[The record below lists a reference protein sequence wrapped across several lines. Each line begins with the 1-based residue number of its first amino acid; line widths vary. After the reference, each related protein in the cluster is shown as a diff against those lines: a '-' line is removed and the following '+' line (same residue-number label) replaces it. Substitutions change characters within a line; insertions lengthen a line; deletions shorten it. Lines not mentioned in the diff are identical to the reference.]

1 MWLSPDVAPIFFA
14 DVFVDLDGGATGVRR
29 VAPRHLGLRVV
40 WTDELL
46 RVPLRNHPAQ
56 NKTRISGTRGSSS
69 FRDCVRSG
77 F

>member
-56 NKTRISGTRGSSS
+56 NKTRISGTRVARPSMI
-69 FRDCVRSG
+69 CVRSS